1 MGVELMPR
9 HADKGTMPSYRR
21 LRLVALLAGIGVVFA
36 IGATVTMAASRQHA
50 AHGAGAAPAVRVVPL
65 VVPDVRGQ
73 VYVYAKGILEDSGFG
88 YRVVGSVK
96 GYAANHVA
104 TQAPAPGVK
113 VVNTGAPTITL
124 RLSGGASVGVPQ
136 NTSPYPST
144 ALRLYHRSDLASAV
158 FKVPTK
164 KAAKPAAPAVKAV
177 AKTKVPAKKTSV
189 KRVKVKVTKKASP
202 RPAAFVVKGAPREP
216 LNELPLVTRARL
228 LDRWVASHPGHTA
241 PNVRRWLYQ
250 HAWIVTGARFGWWH
264 GDQAL
269 AILIATDRR
278 VEAQW
283 GVGAASLQQARA
295 ALAEVRARTH
305 AG

>member
-50 AHGAGAAPAVRVVPL
+50 AHRASAAPAVHVAPL

-88 YRVVGSVK
+88 YRVVGSVQ
-96 GYAANHVA
+96 GYAPNHVA
-104 TQAPAPGVK
+104 TQAPAPGTK
-113 VVNTGAPTITL
+113 VVNTGAPTVTL

-158 FKVPTK
+158 VKVHAK
-164 KAAKPAAPAVKAV
+164 VAKPAAPAVKAV
-177 AKTKVPAKKTSV
+177 AKTKAPAMKTSV
-189 KRVKVKVTKKASP
+189 KRVEVKVTKKASP

-216 LNELPLVTRARL
+216 LKELPLVTRARL
-228 LDRWVASHPGHTA
+228 LDRWVASHPSHTA
-241 PNVRRWLYQ
+241 PNVHHWLYQ

-278 VEAQW
+278 VETQW
-283 GVGAASLQQARA
+283 GVGASSLQQARA
-295 ALAEVRARTH
+295 ALAEVRARMH